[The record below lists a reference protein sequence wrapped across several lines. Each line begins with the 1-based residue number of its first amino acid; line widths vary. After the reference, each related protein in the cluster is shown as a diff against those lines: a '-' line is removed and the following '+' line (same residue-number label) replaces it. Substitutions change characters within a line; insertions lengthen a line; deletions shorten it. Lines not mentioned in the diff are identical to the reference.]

1 MKDESIKYI
10 HNLVEND
17 KRKDGRKLDEFRD
30 IKVEYDISP
39 KSAEGSAKVTMGD
52 TIVVAGVK
60 LDVGAPFPDT
70 PDKGVLICGA
80 ELLPLSN
87 PEYELGPPRIEAIEL
102 SRVVDR
108 GLRESGALDFKKLV
122 IKEGEKVWMIFVD
135 IYPINDAG
143 NLWDAASLAAIAAL
157 KNAKFPKYDEEEG
170 IVDYSEKTNDSLPL
184 NDAPIE
190 STIRMINGKLVVDPT
205 NDEEKAVDARLT
217 VAVLEDGNLCALQK
231 GGDEPLNSDEI
242 NSMVDLAIIKSKE
255 MRKKL

>member
-1 MKDESIKYI
+1 MKDESIRYI
-10 HNLVEND
+10 HNLIEKD
-17 KRKDGRKLDEFRD
+17 IRKDGRKLDQFRD

-39 KSAEGSAKVTMGD
+39 KSAEGSAKVTIGD

-60 LDVGAPFPDT
+60 LDVGEPFSDT

-87 PEYELGPPRIEAIEL
+87 PEFELGPPRIEAIEL

-108 GLRESGALDFKKLV
+108 GLRESGAIDFNKLV
-122 IKEGEKVWMIFVD
+122 IKKGEKVWMVFVD

-157 KNAKFPKYDEEEG
+157 KNAKFPKYDEKEG
-170 IVDYSEKTNDSLPL
+170 KVDYKEKTDVSLPL
-184 NDAPIE
+184 NDEPIE
-190 STIRMINGKLVVDPT
+190 CTPRMINGKLVIDPT

-217 VAVLEDGNLCALQK
+217 VAVLKNGKLCALQK
-231 GGDEPLNSDEI
+231 GGEEPLSSDEI
-242 NSMVDLAIIKSKE
+242 NTMVDLAVNKSKE
-255 MRKKL
+255 MRKAL